1 MKRNKLGTEIFY
13 CLMAAIGGVLVASL
27 FAGCHIYTDEE
38 IETIRCTQ
46 IRDTVRIPE
55 WELTE

>member
-27 FAGCHIYTDEE
+27 LPDVTFIPTKRSKQSGV
-38 IETIRCTQ
+38 RKF
-46 IRDTVRIPE
+46 RIPYGYRNGS
-55 WELTE
+55 